1 MEACVVVIVGVMF
14 VGVVVGINS
23 FDMIWL
29 GRAKIGDAPVWIL
42 LCNYLTGGSEM

>member
-1 MEACVVVIVGVMF
+1 MSLLSSVLCSLVLSLGL
-14 VGVVVGINS
+14 NS